1 MAKEIRFLTVAE
13 VVALQEDQLAKYAG
27 GVPGIRDSGQLA
39 AAVELPAMTFG
50 EDYLLDGLSAMASGY
65 LTYLVRDH
73 VFEQG
78 NKRIG
83 LASALIFLAVNGI
96 KVNASNQELTDLVM
110 NMASV
115 GNSRETVEAFFEAHA
130 DAVEAMSLD
139 EASQWMHGAYA
150 PTFIELAK

>member
-1 MAKEIRFLTVAE
+1 MSDKIRFLSVDE
-13 VVALQEDQLAKYAG
+13 VVAQQELQLAKYAG

-39 AAVELPAMTFG
+39 AAVELPAMTHHLTG
-50 EDYLLDGLSAMASGY
+50 SLNAAAAGY

-83 LASALIFLAVNGI
+83 LASALIFLAVNGY
-96 KVNASNQELTDLVM
+96 KVNASNEELTELVM
-110 NMASV
+110 TMASV
-115 GNSRETVEAFFEAHA
+115 GNSREAVEAFFDAHTEA
-130 DAVEAMSLD
+130 VSPMSLD
-139 EASQWMHGAYA
+139 DASAWMHGAFA

>member
-1 MAKEIRFLTVAE
+1 MTTEIRFLTVAE
-13 VVALQEDQLAKYAG
+13 VVTLQEEQLAKYAG

-50 EDYLLDGLSAMASGY
+50 DDYLLSGLNAMASGY

-96 KVNASNQELTDLVM
+96 KVNASNAELTDLVM

-115 GNSRETVEAFFEAHA
+115 GNSRETVEAFFDAHA
-130 DAVEAMSLD
+130 DAVEPMSLD
-139 EASQWMHGAYA
+139 AASEWMHGAYA

>member
-13 VVALQEDQLAKYAG
+13 VVAQQELQLAKYAG

-50 EDYLLDGLSAMASGY
+50 EDYLLNGLTAMASGY

-78 NKRIG
+78 NKRVG
-83 LASALIFLAVNGI
+83 LASALVFLAVNGI
-96 KVNASNQELTDLVM
+96 KVNASNQALTDLVM

-115 GNSRETVEAFFEAHA
+115 GGSRESVEAFFDANSEA
-130 DAVEAMSLD
+130 VQPMSLD
-139 EASQWMHGAYA
+139 EASAWMHGAYA

>member
-1 MAKEIRFLTVAE
+1 MTKEIRFLTVAE
-13 VVALQEDQLAKYAG
+13 VVAQQEVQLDKYKG

-50 EDYLLDGLSAMASGY
+50 DDYLLSGLNAMASGY

-96 KVNASNQELTDLVM
+96 KVNASNAELTDLVM

-115 GNSRETVEAFFEAHA
+115 GNSRETVEAFFDAHA
-130 DAVEAMSLD
+130 DAVEPMSLD
-139 EASQWMHGAYA
+139 EAGGWMHGAYA

>member
-1 MAKEIRFLTVAE
+1 MTKQIRFLTVAE
-13 VVALQEDQLAKYAG
+13 VVALQEDQLVKYAG

-50 EDYLLDGLSAMASGY
+50 EDYLLGSLNAMASGY

-83 LASALIFLAVNGI
+83 LASALVFLAVNGI
-96 KVNASNQELTDLVM
+96 KVSASNAELTDLVM
-110 NMASV
+110 NMAST
-115 GNSRETVEAFFEAHA
+115 GNSRESVEAFFDAHTEA
-130 DAVEAMSLD
+130 VQPMTLEA
-139 EASQWMHGAYA
+139 ASEWMHGAYA
-150 PTFIELAK
+150 PTFTELAK

>member
-1 MAKEIRFLTVAE
+1 MSKEIRFLTVAE
-13 VVALQEDQLAKYAG
+13 VVALQEDQLAKYKG

-50 EDYLLDGLSAMASGY
+50 EDYLLNGLNAMASGY

-96 KVNASNQELTDLVM
+96 KVNASNAELTDLVM

-115 GNSRETVEAFFEAHA
+115 GNSRETVEAFFDAHT
-130 DAVEAMSLD
+130 DAVQPMSLQS
-139 EASQWMHGAYA
+139 ASEWMHGAYA

>member
-1 MAKEIRFLTVAE
+1 MSKEIRFLTVAE
-13 VVALQEDQLAKYAG
+13 VVTLQEQQLAKYAG

-50 EDYLLDGLSAMASGY
+50 EDYLLNGLSAMASGY

-96 KVNASNQELTDLVM
+96 KVEASNQELTDLVM

-115 GNSRETVEAFFEAHA
+115 GNTRETVEAFFDAHA
-130 DAVEAMSLD
+130 VAVQAMSLD
-139 EASQWMHGAYA
+139 EADQWMHGAYA
-150 PTFIELAK
+150 PTFTELAK

>member
-1 MAKEIRFLTVAE
+1 MSKEIRFLTVAE
-13 VVALQEDQLAKYAG
+13 VVALQEQQLAKYAG

-50 EDYLLDGLSAMASGY
+50 EDYLLNGLSAMASGY

-96 KVNASNQELTDLVM
+96 KVEASNEELTDLVM

-115 GNSRETVEAFFEAHA
+115 GNTRETVEAFFDAHA
-130 DAVEAMSLD
+130 VAVEAMSLD
-139 EASQWMHGAYA
+139 EADQWMHGAYA
-150 PTFIELAK
+150 PTFTELAK

>member
-1 MAKEIRFLTVAE
+1 MSKEIRFLTVDE

-39 AAVELPAMTFG
+39 AAVELPAMTFQFTAS
-50 EDYLLDGLSAMASGY
+50 LNAAASGY

-83 LASALIFLAVNGI
+83 LASALVFLAVNGY
-96 KVNASNQELTDLVM
+96 KVNASNQKLTELVM
-110 NMASV
+110 TMASV
-115 GNSRETVEAFFEAHA
+115 GDTREKVEAFFDAHA
-130 DAVEAMSLD
+130 EAVQPMSLD
-139 EASQWMHGAYA
+139 EAGAWMHGAYA

>member
-1 MAKEIRFLTVAE
+1 MSKEIRFLTVAE
-13 VVALQEDQLAKYAG
+13 VVTQQELQLEKYAG

-39 AAVELPAMTFG
+39 AAVELPAMTHHLTG
-50 EDYLLDGLSAMASGY
+50 SLNAAAAGY

-83 LASALIFLAVNGI
+83 LASAVIFLAVNGY
-96 KVNASNQELTDLVM
+96 KVNATNEELTDLVM
-110 NMASV
+110 KMATV
-115 GNSRETVEAFFEAHA
+115 GDSREVVEAFFDAHTET
-130 DAVEAMSLD
+130 VQPMSLED
-139 EASQWMHGAYA
+139 ASQWMHGAYA

>member
-1 MAKEIRFLTVAE
+1 MSDEIRFLTVDE
-13 VVALQEDQLAKYAG
+13 VIAQQEQQLAKYQG

-39 AAVELPAMTFG
+39 AAVELPAMTHHLTG
-50 EDYLLDGLSAMASGY
+50 SLNAAASGY

-83 LASALIFLAVNGI
+83 LASALIFLAINGY
-96 KVNASNQELTDLVM
+96 KVNASNEELTGLVM
-110 NMASV
+110 TMASV
-115 GNSRETVEAFFEAHA
+115 GNTRESVEAFFDAHA
-130 DAVEAMSLD
+130 EAVQPMSLD
-139 EASQWMHGAYA
+139 DAADWMHGAYA